1 MLLTI
6 SFDDFYSIV
15 NEENAY
21 KTQNI
26 IFEKLE
32 LKNMLHFNREWNA
45 YLLKH
50 SISVFL
56 IRRKKFKKKSQTFS
70 II

>member
-15 NEENAY
+15 DEENAY

-26 IFEKLE
+26 IFENLE
-32 LKNMLHFNREWNA
+32 LKNVPL
-45 YLLKH
+45 
-50 SISVFL
+50 
-56 IRRKKFKKKSQTFS
+56 
-70 II
+70 